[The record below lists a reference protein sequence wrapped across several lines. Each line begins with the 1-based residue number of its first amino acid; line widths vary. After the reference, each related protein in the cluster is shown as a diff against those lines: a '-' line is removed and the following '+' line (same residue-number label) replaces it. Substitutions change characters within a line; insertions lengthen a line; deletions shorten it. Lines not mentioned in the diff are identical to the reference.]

1 MPSQTLTQAPRAH
14 PFVMP
19 PNPPMHSGLVLAEGA
34 ARLGYSAYP
43 FPMAVNS
50 RPYAGRPACNSC
62 GFCSGYGCPI
72 NARGG
77 AAVSFLHDAI
87 RAGAELRPRSFVYR
101 VDMASPSHAA
111 GVSYLDPAG
120 NRRSER
126 ADIVILAPS
135 AIEAARL
142 LLLSANSDHPNGLG
156 NRSGQLGRNLMFHFF
171 SLGGGLFNEEM
182 HATRGPSTTMT
193 VDDFVGPD
201 RPPEA
206 AAAGLPYVKGGI
218 CETGGTIGFFQELAV
233 YASAFPAGGSGHKD
247 LMRRSALRRHAAGL
261 TMQGEDM
268 PQSTNRVDLDPH
280 LRDVYGF
287 PIPRITHSAHRF
299 EMVASAHY
307 GPRLQAICQAAPGAI
322 P

>member
-1 MPSQTLTQAPRAH
+1 MVGGGTIHWDAKTPRFWRQDFKGHALYGPVPDANVADWPLSYDDLAPFYDQVEVRLGVQGDVGRMPSQTLTQAPRAH

-120 NRRSER
+120 IGGYRKRCDEI
-126 ADIVILAPS
+126 AAKGYEGFALA
-135 AIEAARL
+135 
-142 LLLSANSDHPNGLG
+142 
-156 NRSGQLGRNLMFHFF
+156 
-171 SLGGGLFNEEM
+171 
-182 HATRGPSTTMT
+182 
-193 VDDFVGPD
+193 
-201 RPPEA
+201 
-206 AAAGLPYVKGGI
+206 
-218 CETGGTIGFFQELAV
+218 
-233 YASAFPAGGSGHKD
+233 
-247 LMRRSALRRHAAGL
+247 
-261 TMQGEDM
+261 
-268 PQSTNRVDLDPH
+268 
-280 LRDVYGF
+280 
-287 PIPRITHSAHRF
+287 
-299 EMVASAHY
+299 
-307 GPRLQAICQAAPGAI
+307 
-322 P
+322 